1 MRTNQSRSKLAIFE
15 RKQTLKR
22 SAMSINVEIAICN
35 SPYFIYST
43 VVLFTM
49 VSPQFSQVN
58 CWFITQN
65 NIHPAYA
72 PRTPYAPPVSP
83 RGKYRVTG
91 TIPRHKLTPGDTRL
105 ATLGSWA
112 LNQPPA
118 PANQP
123 PHQRDTAMHR
133 RVIPAAHGIARVPPR
148 NTGGMAYCRAPPDNT
163 GDAQY
168 SGAPPAN
175 ASGTPC

>member
-58 CWFITQN
+58 CWFITRN
-65 NIHPAYA
+65 NAHPTYA
-72 PRTPYAPPVSP
+72 PHTPYAPPVP
-83 RGKYRVTG
+83 LRGKYHVAGHQTAAPANAG
-91 TIPRHKLTPGDTRL
+91 GTRL
-105 ATLGSWA
+105 ATPGSWA
-112 LNQPPA
+112 LNQTPA

-123 PHQRDTAMHR
+123 PHQRDTAMHH
-133 RVIPAAHGIARVPPR
+133 RVIPAAHGI
-148 NTGGMAYCRAPPDNT
+148 
-163 GDAQY
+163 GDA
-168 SGAPPAN
+168 GAPP
-175 ASGTPC
+175 GTTG